1 MTNKIA
7 EEFMRRFVIV
17 LSAVVIL
24 LSSIL
29 FSGCG
34 QSETTLREIKPSAED
49 EKVVGTVG
57 DYEIFYDELRF
68 LVLNFRA
75 SLENKYGEDIFKN
88 DPDKAYVEELSNDVL
103 NALKVN
109 SAALTVAKRY
119 EITPDSESVK
129 DYVKL
134 QLEALASEFA
144 EQLAFDSDEDG
155 TPSSDEIN
163 RLYKEYLAENNLTD
177 RYNRFVFAVDGCV
190 SALVEKL
197 TVNGTIPNDDET
209 VGAYIRENFVRT
221 LHVYIRNDEKD
232 DVAANRRIAEE
243 CLDDL
248 RSGRKTI
255 SELIGSVYNEDLTLT
270 SKHGFYFT
278 KGEFSEEYET
288 AAFGIGIGEYSD
300 IVETASGFYII
311 QRLELED
318 DYIEAH
324 FEDLKTKY
332 RYAYVN
338 DMIAE
343 CRDGLEFVPSDYAK
357 NLSLSEIN

>member
-1 MTNKIA
+1 
-7 EEFMRRFVIV
+7 MRKFIIV
-17 LSAVVIL
+17 LSALAIL

-34 QSETTLREIKPSAED
+34 QSETTLIEIKPSAED

-57 DYEIFYDELRF
+57 DYEILYDELRF

-75 SLENKYGEDIFKN
+75 SMEDKYGEGIFKGEN
-88 DPDKAYVEELSNDVL
+88 ASTYLEELKNDVYD
-103 NALKVN
+103 ALKVN

-144 EQLAFDSDEDG
+144 EQLAFERDDDG
-155 TPSSDEIN
+155 EPSKDEIN
-163 RLYKEYLAENNLTD
+163 ALYREYLAENHLTD
-177 RYNRFVFAVDGCV
+177 RYNRFVYAVDGCV
-190 SALVEKL
+190 SALIEKL

-209 VGAYIRENFVRT
+209 VGAYIRNNFVRT

-232 DVAANRRIAEE
+232 DVSANRRIAED

-248 RSGRKTI
+248 RSGRKTMI
-255 SELIGSVYNEDLTLT
+255 ELIGSVYNEDLTLT
-270 SKHGFYFT
+270 SKHGYYFT
-278 KGEFSEEYET
+278 KGEFSAEYEA
-288 AAFGIGIGEYSD
+288 AAFGIGVGEYSD
-300 IVETASGFYII
+300 VVETATGFYVI

-343 CRDGLEFVPSDYAK
+343 CRDTLSFVPRSDYAK
-357 NLSLSEIN
+357 GFFWSEIK

>member
-1 MTNKIA
+1 
-7 EEFMRRFVIV
+7 MRKFIIV
-17 LSAVVIL
+17 LSALAIL
-24 LSSIL
+24 LTSIL

-34 QSETTLREIKPSAED
+34 QSDTTLLEIKPSAED

-57 DYEIFYDELRF
+57 DYEILYDEFRF

-75 SLENKYGEDIFKN
+75 SLENKYGEGIFEGDDASRYLEELKN
-88 DPDKAYVEELSNDVL
+88 DVYASF
-103 NALKVN
+103 KVN
-109 SAALTVAKRY
+109 SAALTVAKRH

-155 TPSSDEIN
+155 EPSKDDIN
-163 RLYKEYLAENNLTD
+163 RLYREYLAENGLTD
-177 RYNRFVFAVDGCV
+177 RYNRFVYAVDGCV

-221 LHVYIRNDEKD
+221 LHIYIRNDEND
-232 DVAANRRIAEE
+232 DVAANRRIAED

-270 SKHGFYFT
+270 SKHGYYFT
-278 KGEFSEEYET
+278 KGEFSEEYE
-288 AAFGIGIGEYSD
+288 AVAFGIGIGEYSD

-318 DYIEAH
+318 DYIEKN
-324 FEDLKTKY
+324 FETLKSQY

-338 DMIAE
+338 DMIAD
-343 CRDGLEFVPSDYAK
+343 CRDGLVFTPNDYGK
-357 NLSLSEIN
+357 SIDLISVK

>member
-1 MTNKIA
+1 
-7 EEFMRRFVIV
+7 MRRFVIV
-17 LSAVVIL
+17 LSAVAIL

-57 DYEIFYDELRF
+57 DYEILYDELRF
-68 LVLNFRA
+68 LALNFRL
-75 SLENKYGEDIFKN
+75 SMENKYGEEIFEGDDASTYIEELKN
-88 DPDKAYVEELSNDVL
+88 DVY

-144 EQLAFDSDEDG
+144 EQLAFEIDDDG
-155 TPSSDEIN
+155 VPSTDEIN

-209 VGAYIRENFVRT
+209 VGAYIRDNFVRT

-232 DVAANRRIAEE
+232 DVAANRRIAED

-255 SELIGSVYNEDLTLT
+255 VELIGSVYNEDLTLT

-278 KGEFSEEYET
+278 KGEFSEEYEA

-318 DYIEAH
+318 DYIEKN
-324 FEDLKTKY
+324 FETLKSQY

-343 CRDGLEFVPSDYAK
+343 CRDTLTFVPRSDYAK
-357 NLSLSEIN
+357 GLSWSEIK